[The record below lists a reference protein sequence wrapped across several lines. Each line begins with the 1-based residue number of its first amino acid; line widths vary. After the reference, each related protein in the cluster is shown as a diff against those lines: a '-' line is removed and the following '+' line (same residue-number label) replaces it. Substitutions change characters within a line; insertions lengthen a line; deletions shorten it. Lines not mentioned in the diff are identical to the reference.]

1 MKQLRILHTPCD
13 CGNQGPL
20 EAKYERKLG
29 HDSYSIVFNQSY
41 LGFDADK
48 VYAGRGIKHLI
59 KIEFIRWWIILKAL
73 KYDVIHYNFGSN
85 MTSTLISVGLGQHSS
100 LLRSIYMRWSVFMP
114 MIDVWLY
121 RKLGKVICVTFQ
133 GGDAR
138 QGHNARDKDE
148 EPEGYY
154 TEFADRLKRKRI
166 RKWDKYA
173 DLIYYLNPDLAQY
186 LPERAKFLPY
196 CCIELED

>member
-1 MKQLRILHTPCD
+1 MKILHTPTD

-41 LGFDADK
+41 LGFTADK
-48 VYAGRGIKHLI
+48 VYAGRGIKHLL
-59 KIEFIRWWIILKAL
+59 KMEFVRWWVIVKAL

-100 LLRSIYMRWSVFMP
+100 LLRSIYMRWSAIMP
-114 MIDVWLY
+114 MFDVWLY

-138 QGHNARDKDE
+138 QGYHARDKDE
-148 EPEGYY
+148 EPKGYY
-154 TEFADRLKRKRI
+154 TEFADKLKRKRI

-173 DLIYYLNPDLAQY
+173 HFIYYLNPDLAFY
-186 LPERAKFLPY
+186 LPDRAQFLPY
-196 CCIELED
+196 CCMELTHE

>member
-1 MKQLRILHTPCD
+1 MKILHTPTD

-41 LGFDADK
+41 LGFTADK
-48 VYAGRGIKHLI
+48 VYAGRGYRHLI
-59 KIEFIRWWIILKAL
+59 KIEFVRWWVILKAL

-85 MTSTLISVGLGQHSS
+85 MTSTLISVGHGQHSTF
-100 LLRSIYMRWSVFMP
+100 LRSLYMRWSAIMP
-114 MIDVWLY
+114 MFDVWLY

-138 QGHNARDKDE
+138 QGFNARDKDE

-154 TEFADRLKRKRI
+154 TEFADKLKRKRI
-166 RKWDKYA
+166 KKWDKYA
-173 DLIYYLNPDLAQY
+173 HFIYYLNPDLAQY
-186 LPERAKFLPY
+186 LPDRAQYLPY
-196 CCIELED
+196 CCMELKICKE